1 MFRRVELG
9 LQHAFA
15 DHGRRT
21 ATRPCGTALVTVLV
35 FVGLGFGVFNVKVE
49 TDVLKLWVDDS
60 TSLTDVRDDSWTAV
74 SPGVG
79 PTPGVEKNVHSSRTA
94 EARESTES
102 VRPLKHQA
110 SARCSARPN
119 PRSRMEANRR

>member
-74 SPGVG
+74 SPR
-79 PTPGVEKNVHSSRTA
+79 SRT
-94 EARESTES
+94 
-102 VRPLKHQA
+102 H
-110 SARCSARPN
+110 
-119 PRSRMEANRR
+119 PRSRKECSLFSHRGSS